1 MHRFFYKTYQWLQNR
16 VWLAVF
22 LFVGFLSV
30 CFWISSKITF
40 EEDITQMFPKEAL
53 NNEKAQIW
61 QNVRFQDKI
70 AVIFTKKDTASEED
84 LTAAAQSFLDTV
96 FVADAY
102 IESIQGQTSDE
113 VMENS
118 VAFVHQNVPLYL
130 ELSDYDT
137 IAQRITEQGIR
148 QSIKKNLETL
158 TGNAPSF
165 FKEQAVK
172 DPLGLTYLALPHLQ
186 QLSVDEHLVFRDGYL
201 FTKDNQHLVLFIQ
214 PKLSGSETKENERF
228 TALLNEI
235 KEALN
240 QQQHLVEINYFGSSF
255 VAVANAQQIRTDILT
270 TITLS
275 MSVLML
281 ILMLY
286 YRRIIVP
293 LLIFLPSVFGG
304 LTALAI
310 MYFITDQ
317 LSAISISVSAIL
329 LGITIDYALHF
340 LTHSKS
346 INDSKRLFKE
356 ITRPLFMSSSTTAIA
371 FLCLIFV
378 DAKALNDLGWF
389 AFIAVMASGFFTLL
403 LLPQIYRPKQALTTS
418 GLMDKLAQYPFEK
431 NKILIAFSLVLIIG
445 SVFTFHKVTFD
456 QDLTNI
462 NYFPEEQAAAQKLIE
477 PSESET
483 KSLYVINYGTDTDD
497 VLKKAKEIQ
506 QSVLKDNKV
515 LGINSISSVV
525 LDRDTQQDR
534 INRWNTFWKNQN
546 LVDIENRLVA
556 ISSEMGFVEDTYKG
570 FAANILRDFE
580 PLYLQDYREVN
591 QQLVHEFIA
600 QKNGSIQ
607 VTNLVKIPES
617 YRDEFIR
624 SMETVPQTVVIDRQA
639 LNEELLGHLVDDFN
653 DLINISFIA
662 VLLILWY
669 FFRRFELVLL
679 AVVPIALTGF
689 ITAGIMGALNI
700 PFNIFSSIVCT
711 LIFGHGVDFTI
722 FMTSALQKQYTYGK
736 NEMPVY
742 RTSIILAVLT
752 TILAIGALIF
762 AKHPA
767 LRSISSIALIG
778 VCTAVLMTFVLY
790 PILFRFFI
798 ENRPK
803 KGLSPV
809 SLRVVSGTLIS
820 FAIFGIVGVLVSE
833 IMWVFYLIAP
843 VSKTRKLKLMGRTM
857 SCFQGFILGLSPLVK
872 KKILQKEHFDKKRQT
887 VIISNHTSFL
897 DSLAV
902 GKYNPYL
909 VYLVNE
915 WVVKSPVFGR
925 FVKTAGFYPVK
936 EGAEGST
943 EHLKERIGT
952 DFSIMVFPEGT
963 RSYSHEIG
971 RFHKGAFYLAQ
982 ELHLPIQPIVLHGIS
997 EVIPKGDFMIF
1008 DGHIFNIVEPLIFP
1022 EDKQFGTEYAE
1033 RTKKISRYFKERF
1046 AEIRKELE
1054 DENYYKQK
1062 LFLNYLYKEHEIGL
1076 RVKKDFKKHKKA
1088 YWELN
1093 YLLGIKEKIVHFTT
1107 DYGQTDFLLLKHA
1120 PSRKILTINAVDEAR
1135 EVSETSYITKIRWVN
1150 YQKEFLLSEK
1160 PLGFHTLLCSHQ
1172 TEISQ
1177 EILEGFDKI
1186 ICFLA
1191 PNIEPKGMKC
1201 ILKTDKI
1208 SIYERE

>member
-1 MHRFFYKTYQWLQNR
+1 MHRFFYQTYQWLQNR
-16 VWLAVF
+16 KWLGILLLVVF
-22 LFVGFLSV
+22 LSGCL
-30 CFWISSKITF
+30 WISSKITF
-40 EEDITQMFPKEAL
+40 EEDITQMFPKETL
-53 NNEKAQIW
+53 ENERAQIW
-61 QNVRFQDKI
+61 KNVRFQDKI
-70 AVIFTKKDTASEED
+70 AVIFSKKNAASDED
-84 LTAAAQSFLDTV
+84 LMVAAQSFLDTV

-113 VMENS
+113 IMETS
-118 VAFVHQNVPLYL
+118 VAFVHQNLPLYL
-130 ELSDYDT
+130 EPSDYDT

-214 PKLSGSETKENERF
+214 PELSGSETKENEHF
-228 TALLNEI
+228 TSILNGI
-235 KEALN
+235 KEGLKKN
-240 QQQHLVEINYFGSSF
+240 HHLVEISYFGSSF
-255 VAVANAQQIRTDILT
+255 VAVANAQQIRTDIFT
-270 TITLS
+270 TISLS
-275 MSVLML
+275 MSALML

-286 YRRIIVP
+286 YRKIIVP
-293 LLIFLPSVFGG
+293 VLIFLPSVFGG
-304 LTALAI
+304 LTALAVL
-310 MYFITDQ
+310 YFITDQ

-346 INDSKRLFKE
+346 IGDSKTLFKE
-356 ITRPLFMSSSTTAIA
+356 ITRPLFMSSSTTALA

-403 LLPQIYRPKQALTTS
+403 LLPHIYRPKQALKTS

-431 NKILIAFSLVLIIG
+431 NKFLIAFSLILIIG
-445 SVFTFHKVTFD
+445 SVFTYHKVTFD
-456 QDLTNI
+456 QDLTKI
-462 NYFPEEQAAAQKLIE
+462 NYFPKEQAAAQKLIE

-506 QSVLKDNKV
+506 QSVLKDDKV
-515 LGINSISSVV
+515 LGISSASSVV
-525 LDRDTQQDR
+525 LDKDTQRER
-534 INRWNTFWKNQN
+534 INRWETFWNAQN
-546 LVDIENRLVA
+546 LSEIEQHLVA

-570 FAANILRDFE
+570 FAANILSDNQKLDLE
-580 PLYLQDYREVN
+580 DYRAVN
-591 QQLVHEFIA
+591 ASLIDEFIL

-624 SMETVPQTVVIDRQA
+624 SMETVPQTIVIDRQA

-653 DLINISFIA
+653 NLVNISFIA

-752 TILAIGALIF
+752 TVLAIGALVF
-762 AKHPA
+762 AQHPA

-809 SLRVVSGTLIS
+809 SLRVVSGTLVS
-820 FAIFGIVGVLVSE
+820 FAIFGIVGVLISE
-833 IMWVFYLIAP
+833 IMWVFYLLAP
-843 VSKTRKLKLMGRTM
+843 VSKTRKLKIMGRTM

-872 KKILQKEHFDKKRQT
+872 KKMLQKEHFDKKRQT

-902 GKYNPYL
+902 GKYHPFV

-925 FVKTAGFYPVK
+925 FVRTAGFYPVK

-963 RSYSHEIG
+963 RSYSHKIG

-982 ELHLPIQPIVLHGIS
+982 ELHLPIQPIMLHGIS

-1008 DGHIFNIVEPLIFP
+1008 DGHIFNIVEPVILP
-1022 EDKQFGTEYAE
+1022 EDKQFGTEYTE

-1062 LFLNYLYKEHEIGL
+1062 LFLNYLYKEYEIGL
-1076 RVKKDFKKHKKA
+1076 RVKKDFKQHKKA

-1093 YLLGIKEKIVHFTT
+1093 HLLGIKEKIVHFTT
-1107 DYGQTDFLLLKHA
+1107 DYGQTDFLLLKHE
-1120 PSRKILTINAVDEAR
+1120 PSRKMLTINAVDEAR

-1150 YQKEFLLSEK
+1150 YQKEFSSLEK
-1160 PLGFHTLLCSHQ
+1160 PLGFNTLLCSHQ

-1177 EILEGFDKI
+1177 EILAGFDKI
-1186 ICFLA
+1186 VCFLA

-1201 ILKTDKI
+1201 VLKTDKI